1 MARHDSGALVAARPV
16 LNRSASN
23 AGRAMHGVLCS
34 RATMLWRCILF
45 FSFRKLKDKYL
56 ENISYVFQPAA
67 ILSHA
72 SLICGRDERKS
83 EGHNLYLLLP
93 IWNLLIIYLRSSII
107 KNPHFSSKYIYDFL
121 IWQHVYLFFSL
132 FSTMDFCYNQE
143 HLCHFA
149 SHLTPLLV

>member
-34 RATMLWRCILF
+34 WATMLWWRHILSF
-45 FSFRKLKDKYL
+45 FRKLKDKYL
-56 ENISYVFQPAA
+56 ENISYVFKPVA

-93 IWNLLIIYLRSSII
+93 IWNLLMIYLQSSII

-121 IWQHVYLFFSL
+121 IWQPVYLFFSCL
-132 FSTMDFCYNQE
+132 APWT
-143 HLCHFA
+143 FA
-149 SHLTPLLV
+149 TIKGIYVILLATWHRY